1 MFFGKILASGQTF
14 KFNPTDAEDSQGEVL
29 SITNV
34 VLAPSSK
41 DSASLYIKKENE
53 EFLIATLT
61 KEKSQ
66 VVVNV
71 FISLLD

>member
-1 MFFGKILASGQTF
+1 M
-14 KFNPTDAEDSQGEVL
+14 L

-41 DSASLYIKKENE
+41 DSVSLFAKKENE

-61 KEKSQ
+61 KERPQ
-66 VVVNV
+66 ATINL